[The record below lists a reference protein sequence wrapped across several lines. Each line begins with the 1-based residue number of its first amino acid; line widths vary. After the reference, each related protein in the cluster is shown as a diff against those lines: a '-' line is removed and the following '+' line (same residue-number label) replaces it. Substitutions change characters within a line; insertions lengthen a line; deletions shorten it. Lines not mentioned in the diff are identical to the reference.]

1 MSLLVDDNELNML
14 SDFHT
19 ETDLGKGRVPVG
31 EQLRFLFIKSSLSP
45 GKVVF
50 LIITPITRIIM
61 KGCLK
66 RINHSF
72 ISLLIILRSEILN

>member
-19 ETDLGKGRVPVG
+19 ETEPGEGRVPVG
-31 EQLRFLFIKSSLSP
+31 GQLCFLFIKSSLSP

-50 LIITPITRIIM
+50 FIITPITRIIM

-66 RINHSF
+66 TINHSF

>member
-1 MSLLVDDNELNML
+1 MSLLVDDNEPNML

-31 EQLRFLFIKSSLSP
+31 GQLRFLFIKSSLSP

-50 LIITPITRIIM
+50 FIITPITRINTIQYLFAIYDIYTW
-61 KGCLK
+61 KK
-66 RINHSF
+66 KN
-72 ISLLIILRSEILN
+72 